1 MLTLFLILA
10 FIFIILIACVPT
22 EKNSKD
28 VAANSYEEWGKR
40 TLLALG
46 IFALIFF
53 PIASAK
59 YNREKMDYSVTGFT
73 VSSTYSFITVY
84 WNAENKTKSDQ
95 VVSPIVSAYQNKVML
110 KRLDASQDV
119 VTLAP
124 DGKYNG
130 MSSFEL
136 LNSSSPVEIKI
147 TQEKRPDYLVEMQF
161 DLQDA

>member
-1 MLTLFLILA
+1 MDKDDLLKVLGIIVLSAVAGYIFLPSLVFNLP
-10 FIFIILIACVPT
+10 FIF
-22 EKNSKD
+22 
-28 VAANSYEEWGKR
+28 
-40 TLLALG
+40 

-59 YNREKMDYSVTGFT
+59 YNREKMDYSVTAFT

>member
-28 VAANSYEEWGKR
+28 VASNSYEEWGKR

-53 PIASAK
+53 PIARAK
-59 YNREKMDYSVTGFT
+59 YNREKMDYSITGFT
-73 VSSTYSFITVY
+73 VSSTHSFITVY

-95 VVSPIVSAYQNKVML
+95 AVNPIVSAYQNKVML
-110 KRLDASQDV
+110 KRLDASQDM

-136 LNSSSPVEIKI
+136 LNSSSPVKVKI

-161 DLQDA
+161 DIQDV

>member
-1 MLTLFLILA
+1 MEMNKDDLLKALGIIVLGAVAVYIFLPSLVFNLP
-10 FIFIILIACVPT
+10 FIF
-22 EKNSKD
+22 
-28 VAANSYEEWGKR
+28 
-40 TLLALG
+40 

-53 PIASAK
+53 PIARAK
-59 YNREKMDYSVTGFT
+59 YNREKMDYSITGFT
-73 VSSTYSFITVY
+73 VSSTHSFITVY
-84 WNAENKTKSDQ
+84 WNTENKTKSDQ
-95 VVSPIVSAYQNKVML
+95 AVNPIVSAYQNKVML

-136 LNSSSPVEIKI
+136 LNSSSPVEVKI
-147 TQEKRPDYLVEMQF
+147 TQEKRPDYLVEMLF

>member
-1 MLTLFLILA
+1 MEMNKDDLLKALGIIVLGAVAVYIFLHIFLPSLVFNLP
-10 FIFIILIACVPT
+10 FIF
-22 EKNSKD
+22 
-28 VAANSYEEWGKR
+28 
-40 TLLALG
+40 

-53 PIASAK
+53 PIARAK
-59 YNREKMDYSVTGFT
+59 YNREKMDYSITGFT
-73 VSSTYSFITVY
+73 VSSTHSFITVY
-84 WNAENKTKSDQ
+84 WNVENKTKSDQ
-95 VVSPIVSAYQNKVML
+95 AVNPIVSAYQNKVML

-147 TQEKRPDYLVEMQF
+147 TQEKRPDYLVETQF